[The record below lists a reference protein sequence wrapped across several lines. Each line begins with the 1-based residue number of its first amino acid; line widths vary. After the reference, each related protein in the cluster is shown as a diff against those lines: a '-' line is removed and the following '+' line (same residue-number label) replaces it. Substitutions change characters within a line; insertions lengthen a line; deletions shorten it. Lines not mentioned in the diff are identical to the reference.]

1 MLQVKWLIV
10 SFYIFITPYE
20 NCICIREW
28 VVQLIGPKVL
38 LEGGK
43 CHLWRA
49 QKLHHWSWI
58 ICFQYILRKM
68 NTNGTVH
75 LYIYK
80 QSLKEIGSS
89 TYCIQRNCIK
99 HLKISRNIRVFVTKI
114 VTFHHDYK
122 KVQVFWL
129 NKWIYRATTTKLKDS
144 MSCQS

>member
-1 MLQVKWLIV
+1 MSSLESSKVTSLILNHMF
-10 SFYIFITPYE
+10 SIY
-20 NCICIREW
+20 
-28 VVQLIGPKVL
+28 
-38 LEGGK
+38 
-43 CHLWRA
+43 
-49 QKLHHWSWI
+49 
-58 ICFQYILRKM
+58 LRKM

-89 TYCIQRNCIK
+89 MYCIQSVNCIK

-129 NKWIYRATTTKLKDS
+129 NK
-144 MSCQS
+144 